1 MAKDNKER
9 IHYIRKSSNSV
20 ELSDDEEKDLFNLA
34 NRVPFDD
41 RVNHQ
46 TEMSDLNITL
56 IQSYLKEVNSALY
69 EKSKTGDFTEICQ
82 DMNIIS
88 SLPEYIKPKNVGLM
102 FFSFEPDKFFPY
114 TQIDVVQFLDGLGGD
129 RIIES
134 TFKGP
139 IHQQLKDALRFIR
152 NTIITE
158 KVIKYPDRAEAD
170 RFFNYPYA
178 AIEEALSNA
187 IYHRAYDVREPI
199 EVRVEYDKI
208 EIVSFPGPD
217 RSVS

>member
-1 MAKDNKER
+1 
-9 IHYIRKSSNSV
+9 
-20 ELSDDEEKDLFNLA
+20 
-34 NRVPFDD
+34 
-41 RVNHQ
+41 
-46 TEMSDLNITL
+46 
-56 IQSYLKEVNSALY
+56 
-69 EKSKTGDFTEICQ
+69 
-82 DMNIIS
+82 MNIIS

-158 KVIKYPDRAEAD
+158 KVIKYPDRD
-170 RFFNYPYA
+170 F
-178 AIEEALSNA
+178 SNCQ
-187 IYHRAYDVREPI
+187 
-199 EVRVEYDKI
+199 K
-208 EIVSFPGPD
+208 
-217 RSVS
+217 RSN